1 MIVEFAASS
10 VSIALTG
17 KKIAHRMISETMIL
31 DGIVTSRLK
40 PS

>member
-1 MIVEFAASS
+1 MIVEFASLS

-31 DGIVTSRLK
+31 PGMVTSRLK

>member
-1 MIVEFAASS
+1 MLELAADS
-10 VSIALTG
+10 VSLALTG
-17 KKIAHRMISETMIL
+17 KKIAHMIRRETITF